1 MMLSLCQNIS
11 EKKVGFARALAGT
24 GTLQWYM
31 QYIVLALSGVG
42 ASR

>member
-24 GTLQWYM
+24 LQWYM